1 MTDYFRF
8 VALHWRFLLFGV
20 LAAALSGF
28 GQTFYV
34 GVFGGELR
42 AAFDL
47 THGQYGLL
55 YSLATLSSGILM
67 VSAGA
72 WIDRMSL
79 QRFAVLVGVGVA
91 AGALVT
97 GLAASALMLGVGFF
111 LLRLFGQG
119 LFMHM
124 ASTSMGRHFEVNRGK
139 AVSIASKGLPLAEA
153 VMPAAGVALIALIGW
168 RHTWLTSA
176 VAMLVFFIP
185 LLLWLLHGRGG
196 ARGEDMSAGTGSAH
210 PAGVPASPRQ
220 WSRSEVLR
228 DLRFYRLLPVVLAPP
243 LIVTA
248 MIFHLAHLGEGK
260 GWSLHWLAS
269 TFTGFALAHV
279 AGLLVSGVVLDRYG
293 PRLMLRVFLLPMLI
307 GLLVVAWLDHPLWA
321 WVFMVCL
328 GASIGGAGTLLGALW
343 PVLYGVAHLG
353 AIRAMVHSAM
363 MISTA
368 IMPVT
373 VGLALDASAT
383 MESVA
388 LVLSGYIVVAL
399 VVSWG
404 ALNGSAG
411 SNEGDR

>member
-1 MTDYFRF
+1 MTDYLRF

-55 YSLATLSSGILM
+55 YSVATLGSGILM
-67 VSAGA
+67 VWAGA

-79 QRFAVLVGVGVA
+79 QQFAVLVGLGVA
-91 AGALVT
+91 VGAVVM
-97 GLAASALMLGVGFF
+97 GLAASAVMIGMGFF

-124 ASTSMGRHFEVNRGK
+124 ASTSMGRHFAANRGK

-168 RHTWLTSA
+168 RHTWLASA
-176 VAMLVFFIP
+176 VVMVVFFIP
-185 LLLWLLHGRGG
+185 LLLWLLHGRGV
-196 ARGEDMSAGTGSAH
+196 RGENTSTGAN
-210 PAGVPASPRQ
+210 PTQAPGVPVSPRQ
-220 WSRSEVLR
+220 WTRSEVLR

-260 GWSLHWLAS
+260 GWSMQWLAT

-279 AGLLVSGVVLDRYG
+279 VGLLVSGVVLDRFG
-293 PRLMLRVFLLPMLI
+293 ARLMLRVFLFPMLA

-321 WVFMVCL
+321 WVFMICL

-363 MISTA
+363 MIATA

-399 VVSWG
+399 GVSWG
-404 ALNGSAG
+404 ALNRS
-411 SNEGDR
+411 